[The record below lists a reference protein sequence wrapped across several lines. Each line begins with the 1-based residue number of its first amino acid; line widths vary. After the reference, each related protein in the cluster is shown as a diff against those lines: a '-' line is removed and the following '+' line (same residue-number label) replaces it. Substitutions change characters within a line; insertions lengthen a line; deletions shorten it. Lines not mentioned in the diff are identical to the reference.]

1 MMDGMISSK
10 MVRAITKYTL
20 HAPGIISFTTH
31 GNNNNNPD
39 SQRQQNNQLERFRL
53 FENLSSWFCIV
64 ELGAVMKKLGENPTE
79 DQLLD
84 LVNKVRFISEADM
97 SEIRYL
103 FLSSL
108 MKMETEQ

>member
-1 MMDGMISSK
+1 MYVGLSVSDVFKKKKRKEIFFTFI
-10 MVRAITKYTL
+10 VHFR
-20 HAPGIISFTTH
+20 SFIRLNT
-31 GNNNNNPD
+31 D
-39 SQRQQNNQLERFRL
+39 FRRK
-53 FENLSSWFCIV
+53 SSWFCII

-84 LVNKVRFISEADM
+84 LVNKVRFNSVAEM
-97 SEIRYL
+97 SEIRYM

>member
-1 MMDGMISSK
+1 MIQYDPVRPSRALTGMYHTVLTDQKVFAASS
-10 MVRAITKYTL
+10 
-20 HAPGIISFTTH
+20 F
-31 GNNNNNPD
+31 
-39 SQRQQNNQLERFRL
+39 
-53 FENLSSWFCIV
+53 SSWFCII

-84 LVNKVRFISEADM
+84 LVNKVRFISDM
-97 SEIRYL
+97 SEIKYL

>member
-1 MMDGMISSK
+1 MCRSWRLFLNLKSPLREA
-10 MVRAITKYTL
+10 V
-20 HAPGIISFTTH
+20 SW
-31 GNNNNNPD
+31 NV
-39 SQRQQNNQLERFRL
+39 FRL

>member
-1 MMDGMISSK
+1 MLIKTHNDRWYDQQQDGTRDHQVHPPCSWD
-10 MVRAITKYTL
+10 YLL
-20 HAPGIISFTTH
+20 H
-31 GNNNNNPD
+31 NNPD
-39 SQRQQNNQLERFRL
+39 SQRHPNNQLERFRL

-84 LVNKVRFISEADM
+84 LVNKVRFISGADM